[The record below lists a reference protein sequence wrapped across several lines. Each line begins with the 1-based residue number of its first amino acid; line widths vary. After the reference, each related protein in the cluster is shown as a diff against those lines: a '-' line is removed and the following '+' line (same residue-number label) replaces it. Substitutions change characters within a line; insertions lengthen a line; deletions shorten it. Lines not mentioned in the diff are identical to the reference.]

1 MSRWQLAPTV
11 LLASVACAPSTHS
24 TAFRQVSPKSS
35 AEQVE
40 VFTEGVPEGRPYE
53 ELGVIEVSASELSNA
68 RYGDL
73 IQRARARAAEMGA
86 DAIVVSRDPQSRSM
100 GVAYVPPHRNN
111 GGQLVTGSARTI
123 ETPRI
128 QVSAILWK
136 EP

>member
-11 LLASVACAPSTHS
+11 LLASVSCAPSTQS
-24 TAFRQVSPKSS
+24 TAFRHVAPKSS

-40 VFTEGVPEGRPYE
+40 VFTQGVPEGRSYE
-53 ELGVIEVSASELSNA
+53 ELGIIEVSAPELSNA

-73 IQRARARAAEMGA
+73 IQKARDRAAEMGA
-86 DAIVVSRDPQSRSM
+86 DAIVVSRDPESRTM
-100 GVAYVPPHRNN
+100 GIAYVPAHRNS
-111 GGQLVTGSARTI
+111 GGQLVTGTARTI

-136 EP
+136 TP